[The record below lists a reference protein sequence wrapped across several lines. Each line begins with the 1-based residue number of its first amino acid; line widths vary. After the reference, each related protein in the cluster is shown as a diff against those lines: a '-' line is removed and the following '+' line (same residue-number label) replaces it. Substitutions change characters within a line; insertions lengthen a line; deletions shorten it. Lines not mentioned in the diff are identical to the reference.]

1 MIMTSHYLDL
11 VTAETVKLL
20 QQKSADAT
28 QVTACTR
35 FLGGDVDMDSLDLA
49 TLIVELEE
57 ASGKRPFRAGFR
69 AFFTV
74 GELASLF
81 ENCE

>member
-1 MIMTSHYLDL
+1 MTSKYLDL

-20 QQKSADAT
+20 QKKGADAT
-28 QVTACTR
+28 QVTASTR
-35 FLGGDVDMDSLDLA
+35 FLGDDVDMDSLDLA

-57 ASGKRPFRAGFR
+57 VSGKRPFRPGFR
-69 AFFTV
+69 EFFTV

-81 ENCE
+81 ENCD

>member
-1 MIMTSHYLDL
+1 MTNYYLDL

-20 QQKSADAT
+20 QQKGVDAT
-28 QVTACTR
+28 RVAASTR

-49 TLIVELEE
+49 TLIIELEE
-57 ASGKRPFRAGFR
+57 VSSKSPFRKGFR
-69 AFFTV
+69 EFSTV